1 MNTLT
6 FNRNEVIFK
15 QGSFSDCMYDIVEG
29 RVGIYTD
36 YGTEKQQF
44 LAELDNNQV
53 VGEMGMLEYYPRS
66 ATAVAL
72 EDGTVLTE
80 ITEDELSDYFR
91 NKPEKLLLIMKQL
104 SRRIRET
111 NEKYIEACRAVY
123 EKNEAERNNREQS
136 EWLNSQ
142 IDTMCEIYGNYFYY

>member
-44 LAELDNNQV
+44 LADLDNNQV
-53 VGEMGMLEYYPRS
+53 VGEMSMLEYYPRS